1 MRQLALSLAAPPSP
15 TLENFVRGR
24 NAELMTV
31 LSALADG
38 DQSERFVYI
47 WGVHGCGKTHLM
59 KAMCLAFERRK
70 VAAAMLSGA
79 DAQTD
84 IASCEVVLVDDVD
97 QLTDVDQQ
105 RLFNI
110 YNRLRD
116 GGGVLIAA
124 GTVPPAR
131 LSLRSD
137 LVTRLGW
144 GLVYQVHTLSDDEKM
159 AAMIGHARA
168 RGFGLTREVIDYLLK
183 RQARDL
189 PRLLAILD
197 ALDRYS
203 LENKRAV
210 TIPLARE
217 LLSDPKE

>member
-1 MRQLALSLAAPPSP
+1 MRQLALSLAEPPLPS
-15 TLENFVRGR
+15 LDNFVQGR
-24 NAELMTV
+24 NVELISV
-31 LSALADG
+31 LSALANG
-38 DQSERFVYI
+38 EQSERFIYV

-59 KAMCLAFERRK
+59 KAMCLAFERRS
-70 VAAAMLSGA
+70 VAVAMFSSE
-79 DAQTD
+79 DAQTE
-84 IASCEVVLVDDVD
+84 IASCEVVLADDVD
-97 QLTDVDQQ
+97 QLTDVGQQ
-105 RLFNI
+105 GLFNI
-110 YNRLRD
+110 YNRQRD

-131 LSLRSD
+131 LPLRSD

-144 GLVYQVHTLSDDEKM
+144 GLVYQIHTLSDDEKM
-159 AAMIGHARA
+159 AAMIEHAHA

-189 PRLLAILD
+189 PGLLTILD

-210 TIPLARE
+210 TIPLVRE